1 MYAITLRLHRQC
13 EIIYDDTRQH
23 LILHRF
29 VLIVP
34 VADAYWCFSR
44 CFFFLKAQNCSLAVS
59 GKSCF
64 HHILTP
70 DAEGSVLTYLKRAYV
85 KAWAAISQGPMHLWA
100 AVGHKNT
107 EELRKC
113 MEGELLAI
121 WGWWMLVGIN
131 DWKLIITQWYV
142 RASVVFSPVPLSCGY
157 ISSNQFKHQPILIK
171 LARSDRKFNRI
182 GRGLTLF

>member
-34 VADAYWCFSR
+34 VADAYWCFSSC
-44 CFFFLKAQNCSLAVS
+44 CFFFLKAQNCSLAES

-64 HHILTP
+64 QHILTP

-85 KAWAAISQGPMHLWA
+85 KARAAISQGPMHLWG
-100 AVGHKNT
+100 AVRHKNT
-107 EELRKC
+107 EKLRKC

-121 WGWWMLVGIN
+121 WGWWMSVGIN
-131 DWKLIITQWYV
+131 DWK
-142 RASVVFSPVPLSCGY
+142 SCLLP
-157 ISSNQFKHQPILIK
+157 S
-171 LARSDRKFNRI
+171 AT
-182 GRGLTLF
+182 GLQLHL